1 MVILLLSI
9 IALIV
14 MANKDTREREKISE
28 HAEYMCSRGHPDVL
42 REQTLFSY
50 FNTKRVRLDGSK
62 IPWDFGRVEIW
73 NEVDKQLQK
82 DGYRLRPY
90 LFDVNQWVFD
100 EDGYCIYHKNNPNRR
115 FR

>member
-73 NEVDKQLQK
+73 NED
-82 DGYRLRPY
+82 
-90 LFDVNQWVFD
+90 LFDVNPWVFD